1 MNEKPS
7 YYAVIPAKVRYD
19 SILTPN
25 AKLLYAEITA
35 LCNMNGKCIASTQ
48 YFANLYNVSRVS
60 IQKWLKQLEDNK
72 HIKRK
77 VIYKEG
83 TKQILHRY
91 ITLVSKPS
99 SHLVGQASK
108 DKLTDNTNISISNT
122 NLTDSNRRI
131 INKLKKE
138 VEAFDTIDKH
148 KEDFLEYW
156 LESNQ
161 KGKTKYEM
169 QKTWSTKRRL
179 KNWILNYNNWWE
191 KNNPS
196 NHSKVDNQLNEYL
209 KGKEYL

>member
-1 MNEKPS
+1 MTEKPS
-7 YYAVIPAKVRYD
+7 YYAIIPAKVRYD

-25 AKLLYAEITA
+25 AKLLYAEVTA

-48 YFANLYNVSRVS
+48 YFAKLYNVSRVS
-60 IQKWLKQLEDNK
+60 IQKWLRQLEENK

-91 ITLVSKPS
+91 ITI
-99 SHLVGQASK
+99 VGLATK
-108 DKLTDNTNISISNT
+108 NKLTDNTNIPILNN
-122 NLTDSNRRI
+122 NLTDSYKRN
-131 INKLKKE
+131 INILKLE
-138 VEAFDTIDKH
+138 VEAFDTTDKH
-148 KEDFLEYW
+148 KEDFLDYW
-156 LESNQ
+156 LETNQ

-179 KNWILNYNNWWE
+179 KTWIENYNNWWK

-196 NHSKVDNQLNEYL
+196 KIDNQLSEYL